1 MEVIG
6 LINFSKYYAG
16 TVVSGTEELT
26 GYSAYSDPSG
36 RVCGLTILTTAEED
50 IGGGGQWN

>member
-36 RVCGLTILTTAEED
+36 RVCGLTILTTSEED
-50 IGGGGQWN
+50 IGGGGQRN